1 MVDVPADVWK
11 TLGAS
16 GPLGIFA
23 IFGVVA
29 IAYLFTNLIA
39 SFKARIEEGKEA
51 VKTLA
56 NASATNA
63 AVAAALASVKDA
75 EAEQAKA
82 MASLASGIERLDE
95 RCDRI
100 ESRQEK
106 VLERLQSARGG
117 GAYAH

>member
-1 MVDVPADVWK
+1 MLEVPPDVWK
-11 TLGAS
+11 SLGTS
-16 GPLGIFA
+16 GPLGIFV
-23 IFGVVA
+23 IFAMVA
-29 IAYLFTNLIA
+29 IAYLFAHLIA

-82 MASLASGIERLDE
+82 MASLASGVERIDE

-100 ESRQEK
+100 EARQEK
-106 VLERLQSARGG
+106 VLEKLQSARGG
-117 GAYAH
+117 GAHAH